1 MQIAIQGEA
10 GSFSEEAALRLFPR
24 ARMLACATF
33 AEAFESL
40 VAGRV
45 QRALIPI
52 ENSLAGAVSESY
64 DLLRLQPVRIV
75 GEVQIRIE
83 HNLIAPPGVS
93 LARIRR
99 VLSHPVALQQCRRF
113 LHQHRRWQAVPFYD
127 TAGSVKHLMDTGA
140 QDAAAIAGRRA
151 AQVYGARV
159 LAPGIE
165 DNRQNYTRFFLLD
178 RATKPA
184 EALSTPA
191 DANKISIVFL
201 ASNQPGAL
209 FKCLAVFAL
218 REIDLTRIESRPI
231 PGKPWEYSFY
241 VDFRGNL
248 RQKTT
253 RNALR
258 HLEEISDSV
267 KVLGCYRAAD
277 KTLA

>member
-52 ENSLAGAVSESY
+52 EHRLAGAVSESY
-64 DLLRLQPVRIV
+64 DLLRLQPVHIV

-93 LARIRR
+93 LAGIRR
-99 VLSHPVALQQCRRF
+99 VLSHPVALQQCRHF
-113 LHQHRRWQAVPFYD
+113 LHRHRRWQTVPFYA
-127 TAGSVKHLMDTGA
+127 TAGSVKHLRATGA

-151 AQVYGARV
+151 AQVYGARI

-165 DNRQNYTRFFLLD
+165 DNRQNYTRFFLLSRSSG
-178 RATKPA
+178 RAQTTFPQ
-184 EALSTPA
+184 

-201 ASNQPGAL
+201 APNQPGAL

-231 PGKPWEYSFY
+231 PGRPWE
-241 VDFRGNL
+241 
-248 RQKTT
+248 
-253 RNALR
+253 
-258 HLEEISDSV
+258 
-267 KVLGCYRAAD
+267 
-277 KTLA
+277 

>member
-1 MQIAIQGEA
+1 MRIAIQGET

-24 ARMLACATF
+24 AQILPCATF
-33 AEAFESL
+33 ADAFDRL
-40 VAGRV
+40 TAGRAG
-45 QRALIPI
+45 RALIPI

-83 HNLIAPPGVS
+83 HNLIAPPGVG
-93 LARIRR
+93 LNQIRR

-113 LHQHRRWQAVPFYD
+113 LQRHRRWQPVPFYD
-127 TAGSVKHLMDTGA
+127 TAGSVKHLMEAGA

-151 AQVYGARV
+151 AQVYGARL
-159 LAPGIE
+159 LATGIE
-165 DNRQNYTRFFLLD
+165 DNQQNYTRFFLLN
-178 RATKPA
+178 RAGGAASSLAAPP
-184 EALSTPA
+184 E
-191 DANKISIVFL
+191 ANKISIVFL
-201 ASNQPGAL
+201 APNQPGAL

-218 REIDLTRIESRPI
+218 RDIDLTRIESRPI
-231 PGKPWEYSFY
+231 PGRPWEYSFY

-258 HLEEISDSV
+258 HLEEISDSL
-267 KVLGCYRAAD
+267 KILGCYRTSN